1 MTLGLHTIFHVEST
15 IRRTS
20 RPWYS
25 HGAPLRP
32 RSIEAL
38 NCAAPL
44 SPCWVIRPMLRT
56 RLAASSCRYAVRS
69 AAVTAVGSPVVKEAA
84 GRGGRA
90 GLWLARQRPEL
101 TAGRAVPAAGLP
113 GRREPGPAA
122 QPAARWAPRP
132 DPKAAAAATQAARR
146 PAARRPTRTA
156 GQHRRTEPART
167 ADATRTA
174 GAMTTA
180 GRPLRSPR
188 AAASRCFPRESRRP
202 GPSSRGDQLRPRAL
216 RPAGTLR
223 PGVSGPAGQ
232 PGAIPP
238 AALAALRRPAGRPRP
253 HPPTRWPTARCGRW
267 PPQPACRR
275 RNSRRAAARRRVVPA
290 AARAA
295 PQRAIRAY
303 GCVPSFANR
312 LPSPPQGTFNLPGSI
327 PLRQVMTL
335 VVGPLA
341 AGQSELDLGLPVL
354 EVQRQRHQRQPAL
367 RGGAGQLVDLLPVHQ
382 QLTGTARLMVGP
394 CALRVLGNVH
404 AE

>member
-84 GRGGRA
+84 VRYWPCSQASRNCCTA
-90 GLWLARQRPEL
+90 GSAEGSGDPALTSSTASVAMAPIKATVRFGVRLARRPPGGKAGRRGK
-101 TAGRAVPAAGLP
+101 AGRA
-113 GRREPGPAA
+113 
-122 QPAARWAPRP
+122 
-132 DPKAAAAATQAARR
+132 
-146 PAARRPTRTA
+146 TRTDS
-156 GQHRRTEPART
+156 GQRGSR
-167 ADATRTA
+167 
-174 GAMTTA
+174 
-180 GRPLRSPR
+180 PR